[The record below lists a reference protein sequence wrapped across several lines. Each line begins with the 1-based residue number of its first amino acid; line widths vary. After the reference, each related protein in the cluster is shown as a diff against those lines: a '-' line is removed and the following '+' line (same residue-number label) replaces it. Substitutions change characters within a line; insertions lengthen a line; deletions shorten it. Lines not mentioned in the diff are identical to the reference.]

1 MSQQPEVPPSGHQ
14 VPGWKFVLIL
24 AVVIGGVAVGTLL
37 IIPRAD
43 RGRTRPAKAAPA
55 PFFPRAT
62 NQIVVPEATDPV
74 PR

>member
-1 MSQQPEVPPSGHQ
+1 MSQQPDLPPSAHQ
-14 VPGWKFVLIL
+14 VPAWKFAIIL
-24 AVVIGGVAVGTLL
+24 AVVLGGVVVGTLL

-62 NQIVVPEATDPV
+62 NQIVAPEPTGTP